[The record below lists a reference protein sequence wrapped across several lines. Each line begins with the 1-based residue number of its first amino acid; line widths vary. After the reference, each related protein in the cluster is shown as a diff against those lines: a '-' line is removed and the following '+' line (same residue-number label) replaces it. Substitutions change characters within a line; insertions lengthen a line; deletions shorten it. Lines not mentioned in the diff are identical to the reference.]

1 MSDNLE
7 SELRHALR
15 PVAPDD
21 EFTRKLLDRL
31 AAERGQRPQTRF
43 FGTRWPKY
51 SAWWIPASL
60 AASALIAVGISH
72 HLQAQRE
79 RALGMQARRQVIE
92 ALHVT
97 TQKLDLAYQV
107 VRTQSS
113 ALSDEDPGV

>member
-1 MSDNLE
+1 
-7 SELRHALR
+7 
-15 PVAPDD
+15 
-21 EFTRKLLDRL
+21 
-31 AAERGQRPQTRF
+31 
-43 FGTRWPKY
+43 
-51 SAWWIPASL
+51 
-60 AASALIAVGISH
+60 LIAVGISH